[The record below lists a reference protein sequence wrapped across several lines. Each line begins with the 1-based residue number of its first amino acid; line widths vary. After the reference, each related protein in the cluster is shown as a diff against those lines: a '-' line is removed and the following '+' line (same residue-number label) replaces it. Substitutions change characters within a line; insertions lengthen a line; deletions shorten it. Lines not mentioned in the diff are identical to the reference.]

1 MYKKNFKSATYLN
14 LNILLTVF
22 LNRAVILLLTF
33 FLFFKFKKN
42 CIIADLCIKN
52 SMFFLLILK
61 FQLAV

>member
-33 FLFFKFKKN
+33 FLFFKFKKKLYH
-42 CIIADLCIKN
+42 C
-52 SMFFLLILK
+52 
-61 FQLAV
+61 